1 MSKQDEKWSNGLQ
14 KFPNAWKVSGDWPG
28 ILIEHSDGV
37 EICYSPKGRSKYRI
51 RFDDGVYQ
59 GEYRFIIH
67 QDQLTPLGVY
77 LLCAK
82 TGWPGFQLEWL
93 GNLAETHMIE
103 EMAKIKEREA
113 QPPITLD
120 DIVAIHNQNKTT

>member
-1 MSKQDEKWSNGLQ
+1 MSKQDEKWEWLKEVPERLEGKKRLALEFLL
-14 KFPNAWKVSGDWPG
+14 KK
-28 ILIEHSDGV
+28 SDGV
-37 EICYSPKGRSKYRI
+37 QICYATKGRSKYRI

-59 GEYRFIIH
+59 GEYRFIIR
-67 QDQLTPLGVY
+67 QEQLTPLSVY

-93 GNLAETHMIE
+93 ANFAEAHMIE

-113 QPPITLD
+113 QPPMKLEEIA
-120 DIVAIHNQNKTT
+120 DIYHQNKNA